1 MNQMLEELLGASGLI
16 AGATILALPP
26 DNPREASTV
35 ATSAMYAAA
44 IAAVPR
50 IFETGGEGVGA
61 TFTSIVLLMHM
72 LALTGKDE
80 PDVAR
85 KNEADL
91 KSSANSL
98 IAGVLTFAFLIS
110 AIQKKKEYYS
120 TTAAS
125 AKAWMVSML
134 GTVLFLLPD
143 IPFPADSY
151 KGYLVRQVQYIVLAY
166 VIGFFISGI
175 VKAYK

>member
-1 MNQMLEELLGASGLI
+1 MLEELLGASGLI

-98 IAGVLTFAFLIS
+98 ITGVLTFAFLIS
-110 AIQKKKEYYS
+110 AIQKKKDMFEASVTGSKAGSQASDVYS
-120 TTAAS
+120 LEACS
-125 AKAWMVSML
+125 
-134 GTVLFLLPD
+134 
-143 IPFPADSY
+143 
-151 KGYLVRQVQYIVLAY
+151 
-166 VIGFFISGI
+166 
-175 VKAYK
+175 